1 MEYWKHGDLCTYLAK
16 LKEWVSENVAWKF
29 FIQIWLG
36 IYALHSKNVLHR
48 DLKTLNIFLTMDN
61 SVRIGDLGVATVLN
75 PNEKFLVKKVGTPYY
90 LSPEVC
96 EDKPYNHKCDI
107 WSLGCILYEIWALKH
122 PFEAKTQAELMIKI
136 IKGKYKRI
144 PKKFTKHLSDMVHWL
159 LTKNSKKR
167 PSIEEIIL
175 HPLFQKKAVQ
185 LRIPLPIRPKEVIL
199 PGDDL
204 KLTGGCFDTDDFAM
218 KQNLTSEV
226 KTENTKKKI
235 RGSDVTK
242 RASLP
247 VVKVTNKINKCFRYD
262 YSYPIIIWKIITYN
276 SKLLI

>member
-1 MEYWKHGDLCTYLAK
+1 
-16 LKEWVSENVAWKF
+16 
-29 FIQIWLG
+29 
-36 IYALHSKNVLHR
+36 
-48 DLKTLNIFLTMDN
+48 
-61 SVRIGDLGVATVLN
+61 
-75 PNEKFLVKKVGTPYY
+75 
-90 LSPEVC
+90 
-96 EDKPYNHKCDI
+96 
-107 WSLGCILYEIWALKH
+107 
-122 PFEAKTQAELMIKI
+122 MIKI

-144 PKKFTKHLSDMVHWL
+144 PKKFSKHLSDMVHWL

-218 KQNLTSEV
+218 KQNLTSDV
-226 KTENTKKKI
+226 KAENTKKKI

-242 RASLP
+242 RVSFP
-247 VVKVTNKINKCFRYD
+247 TVKVKTQAPLKTKEDTVEIHKINKCFRYD
-262 YSYPIIIWKIITYN
+262 YSYQIIIWKIII
-276 SKLLI
+276 LQL